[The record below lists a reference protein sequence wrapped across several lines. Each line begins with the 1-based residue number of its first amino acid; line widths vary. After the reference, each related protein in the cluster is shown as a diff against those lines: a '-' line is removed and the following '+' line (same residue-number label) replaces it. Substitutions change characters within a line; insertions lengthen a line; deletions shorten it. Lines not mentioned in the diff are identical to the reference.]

1 MIDWSGEDLSSDKDG
16 SIERLQIT
24 PGKDYVTPRETS
36 LVNSMNDIKILYN
49 IYISK

>member
-1 MIDWSGEDLSSDKDG
+1 MIDWSGEDLSPDKDG

-24 PGKDYVTPRETS
+24 PGKDYVTPRDRS
-36 LVNSMNDIKILYN
+36 LVNSMCDIKIFYN